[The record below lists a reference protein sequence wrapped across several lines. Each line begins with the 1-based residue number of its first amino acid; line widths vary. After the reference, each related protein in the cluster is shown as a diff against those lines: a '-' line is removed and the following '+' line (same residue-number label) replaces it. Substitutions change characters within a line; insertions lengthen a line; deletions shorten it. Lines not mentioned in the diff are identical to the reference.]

1 MRAKRQVERAVV
13 EVVVVVV
20 VVVVACR
27 EYRFGLVASF

>member
-20 VVVVACR
+20 VVACR